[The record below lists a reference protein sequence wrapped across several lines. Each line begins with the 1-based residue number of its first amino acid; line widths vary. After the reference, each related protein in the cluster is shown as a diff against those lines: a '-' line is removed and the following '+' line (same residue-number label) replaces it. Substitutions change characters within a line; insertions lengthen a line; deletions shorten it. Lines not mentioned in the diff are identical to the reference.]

1 MVRRQTTVIRA
12 PRSRARLIPVTIC
25 RRLVAKPRTPHLHCA
40 ARAVLQAQSLQC
52 AGSRGKTPCLS
63 LGVQKGVFSFAKEN
77 TPFAWQQR
85 SAPHDQCSAARC
97 NPPSPPARGGIKKGP
112 SLAREKALFVSLSKP
127 YRYFCMPSVARA
139 GSPETEMVNLTPVA
153 LLKRSSSFRK
163 SSAAWL
169 HSPPVILNR
178 LSMKMWEIS

>member
-1 MVRRQTTVIRA
+1 M
-12 PRSRARLIPVTIC
+12 IPVTIC

-63 LGVQKGVFSFAKEN
+63 LGVQKGVFSSEREYPLFLA
-77 TPFAWQQR
+77 AAQ
-85 SAPHDQCSAARC
+85 SAALTHAAQRAA
-97 NPPSPPARGGIKKGP
+97 PPIPPCKGRIKKGP

-139 GSPETEMVNLTPVA
+139 GSPETEIVNFTPVA
-153 LLKRSSSFRK
+153 LLKRSSSLRK

-169 HSPPVILNR
+169 HSPPVILKR